1 MDLEKKRRGIQSVEV
16 GTQLLIALA
25 QERRALS
32 LSDLSRLANLTPG
45 RAHPYLVSY
54 INMGLVEQDPSTGLY
69 QLGPFCLELGL
80 VRLNQLDIIKIAA
93 PLVNELATNT
103 ELSVALAVW
112 GNMGPTIVQLI
123 EPYRPLHVNMRPGTV
138 MSLTNTAT
146 GHVFAAY
153 LPEQM
158 IKQYLNSGQ
167 HALTHNPRQKQ
178 LSQKQ
183 FATHINAT
191 KENGMA
197 QALGIPIPGIHA
209 LSVPVF
215 GLNNHIELA
224 LTIMGTSEHFDASFD
239 GAIAQKL
246 LALSQK
252 ISYSLGKL

>member
-16 GTQLLIALA
+16 GTQLLMALA
-25 QERRALS
+25 QERRPLS

-54 INMGLVEQDPSTGLY
+54 INMGLVEQDTGTGLY

-80 VRLNQLDIIKIAA
+80 VRLNQLDIIKITA

-112 GNMGPTIVQLI
+112 GNMGPTIIQLI

-178 LSQKQ
+178 LSQEQ
-183 FATHINAT
+183 FATHIKST
-191 KENGMA
+191 RKNGMA

-215 GLNNHIELA
+215 GLNKHIELA
-224 LTIMGTSEHFDASFD
+224 LTIMGTSEHFDASID

-252 ISYSLGKL
+252 ISYSLGKF